1 MARYTVSEEEIKAF
15 LKDKVDWKFFTYL
28 LDLVVS
34 FEDEG
39 YLFFVMVVY
48 NDKVMYEVYTGMESY
63 NLIMSERMFN
73 FLIHQERKEL
83 EYKILCVNEEGNDE
97 LAMQK
102 IDEYEKKLNP
112 NKTLGYEITKN
123 SEGGVIKFKKK

>member
-1 MARYTVSEEEIKAF
+1 MARSTVSEEEIKAF
-15 LKDKVDWKFFTYL
+15 LKNKVDWKFFNYL

-48 NDKVMYEVYTGMESY
+48 NDKVMYEVYTGMEFY
-63 NLIMSERMFN
+63 NQIMSDRMFN
-73 FLIHQERKEL
+73 FLIHQEKKEL
-83 EYKILCVNEEGNDE
+83 EYKILCVNEDGNDE
-97 LAMQK
+97 LAIQK

-112 NKTLGYEITKN
+112 TKLAGYEVTKN
-123 SEGGVIKFKKK
+123 TEGGIIKFKKK